1 MRRAWASKAPGIA
14 GIVRVFGVELD
25 VDPLVIV
32 FAALYALAGSLW
44 QWAIVF
50 ASLMVHEASHAMA
63 ATGFG
68 YAVARISITPIGAV
82 ASLEGEIQSRPEAEA
97 AVAMA
102 GPMTSLIL
110 ASLGYLLLL
119 YGNADREKVEFFVGA
134 NIALAIFN
142 LIPAFPLDGG
152 RVLRA
157 LMAEELGVAS
167 ATRKAVALSRVIG
180 ITITVLGAA
189 GFAARY
195 FNLLVPALG
204 LFIWIAAGRESQS
217 AAYAGLKSVMGK
229 RASLRARGALPARL
243 LVAAPDVTACD
254 LLGKV
259 TSSDFTIVS
268 VIGAGGGEI
277 GRLSEL
283 ELLEGI
289 SLLGPDAAVREVL
302 AGRKD

>member
-1 MRRAWASKAPGIA
+1 MRRAWVGEGPGLA
-14 GIVRVFGVELD
+14 GIVRVFGIELH
-25 VDPLVIV
+25 VDPLVVV
-32 FAALYALAGSLW
+32 FAVLYALAGSFW
-44 QWAIVF
+44 QWAFVF
-50 ASLMVHEASHAMA
+50 ASLVVHEGSHAMA
-63 ATGFG
+63 AAGFG
-68 YAVARISITPIGAV
+68 HAVARISITPIGAV
-82 ASLEGEIQSRPEAEA
+82 ASLEGEIHSRPEAEA

-110 ASLGYLLLL
+110 AALGYLLLL
-119 YGNADREKVEFFVGA
+119 YGNADRDKVEFFVGA

-167 ATRKAVALSRVIG
+167 ATHKAIALSRVIG
-180 ITITVLGAA
+180 IAITILGVA

-204 LFIWIAAGRESQS
+204 LFIWIAAGRESES

-229 RASLRARGALPARL
+229 RASLRERGALPARL
-243 LVAAPDVTACD
+243 LAAAPDMVARD
-254 LLGKV
+254 LLRKV

-268 VIGAGGGEI
+268 VIGAEGREI

-289 SLLGPDAAVREVL
+289 SLLGPNAAVCEVL

>member
-1 MRRAWASKAPGIA
+1 VRRAWASKAPGIA

-50 ASLMVHEASHAMA
+50 ASLIVHEASHAMA

-119 YGNADREKVEFFVGA
+119 
-134 NIALAIFN
+134 
-142 LIPAFPLDGG
+142 
-152 RVLRA
+152 
-157 LMAEELGVAS
+157 LGSGVNNS
-167 ATRKAVALSRVIG
+167 RNRSGCCSCATWRSLPGCPYRDVH
-180 ITITVLGAA
+180 
-189 GFAARY
+189 
-195 FNLLVPALG
+195 
-204 LFIWIAAGRESQS
+204 WC
-217 AAYAGLKSVMGK
+217 K
-229 RASLRARGALPARL
+229 RRR
-243 LVAAPDVTACD
+243 
-254 LLGKV
+254 
-259 TSSDFTIVS
+259 
-268 VIGAGGGEI
+268 
-277 GRLSEL
+277 
-283 ELLEGI
+283 
-289 SLLGPDAAVREVL
+289 
-302 AGRKD
+302 